1 MCFLGTLNEKC
12 VQFPVRKWK
21 IRLYHCTLKWMICF
35 LHNLYLIFARVL
47 RRDGGIS
54 WQGGGAEHVRHQLP
68 VMRSQPWWSL
78 CHQYLIT
85 CRWCRCGEAARRGPR
100 RTVRTGWWPSSRP
113 ARCSSSTGREMRGRE
128 GETKRSH
135 WPLLSTQLSLVTTCN
150 LV

>member
-12 VQFPVRKWK
+12 VQFPVRKIW
-21 IRLYHCTLKWMICF
+21 LYHCTLKWMICF

-68 VMRSQPWWSL
+68 VMRSQPWDHYVTNIWSPVDDVAVV
-78 CHQYLIT
+78 
-85 CRWCRCGEAARRGPR
+85 RPPGGARGGQRGLGGGR
-100 RTVRTGWWPSSRP
+100 
-113 ARCSSSTGREMRGRE
+113 ARGRGDVHRKQRERDERE